1 MRLER
6 RTAFILGGAAV
17 AIAIFTLSL
26 YAVVLNDSDAEAP
39 AANAGLLKGSV
50 VVNYDNSGTTRPQRS
65 RPFEVAPAA
74 SAWDAIKQAVGESN
88 VTFQDFG
95 GDLGILITGFDGV
108 TLSGNR
114 FWEFRVNGT
123 PADVG
128 VSTYK
133 VKDGDV
139 LEFRVGIF

>member
-1 MRLER
+1 MER
-6 RTAFILGGAAV
+6 RTLFILGGAAV
-17 AIAIFTLSL
+17 ALAIFALSL

-39 AANAGLLKGSV
+39 TAANAGLLKGSV

-65 RPFEVAPAA
+65 RPFEVTPGATG
-74 SAWDAIKQAVGESN
+74 WDAVKQGVGESN

-114 FWEFRVNGT
+114 FWEFRVNGA

-128 VSTYK
+128 VSSYR

-139 LEFRVGIF
+139 LEFRVGTF